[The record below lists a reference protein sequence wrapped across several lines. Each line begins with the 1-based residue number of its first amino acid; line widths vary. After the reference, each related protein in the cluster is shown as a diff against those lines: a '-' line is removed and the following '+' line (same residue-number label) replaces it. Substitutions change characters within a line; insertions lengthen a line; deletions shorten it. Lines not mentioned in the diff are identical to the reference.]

1 MLNIKKQY
9 HNLILFILTELIEE
23 FQSRVLTKIYKTN

>member
-9 HNLILFILTELIEE
+9 HNLIFFILTELIEE
-23 FQSRVLTKIYKTN
+23 IPKMCFNKNI